1 MQSRNGVFMSG
12 SQPSQ
17 NNTQILGTFASVLGL
32 LGIFLYFTGWIYR
45 WAYYSYFQ
53 LELTQLSFPLRS
65 FLFVPIQVFVGNG
78 WASTKTII
86 ALFLVA
92 TVIKFTL
99 WFVEP
104 LTVNFILPLSQ
115 PLNVTSR
122 RRKWQKV
129 QRSLRRYAKYFHQCT
144 PSKLIR
150 GLVTVIPVS
159 LRKDLII
166 VIWLL
171 IVLFWLARIQGWEDA
186 RRDAIN
192 ETSTL
197 PVFTYIFPKE
207 DLVLGRNLDDVFIDP
222 SLEDYRF
229 IGDLSLFDY
238 LRGLEDNDPSL
249 KEPRIWR
256 LLLENNNVIYCFF
269 GLDKTA
275 DKKQVPAVLAIKTD
289 KKGQVM
295 ILAPSIPKLK

>member
-1 MQSRNGVFMSG
+1 MSD

-17 NNTQILGTFASVLGL
+17 NNKQILGTFASVLGL

-45 WAYYSYFQ
+45 WSYFSYFQ

-65 FLFVPIQVFVGNG
+65 FLFVPIQVFVGHG
-78 WASTKTII
+78 WALVKTIL
-86 ALFLVA
+86 ALFLSA
-92 TVIKFTL
+92 TAIKVTL

-115 PLNVTSR
+115 PLNSISR
-122 RRKWQKV
+122 RRKWQKL
-129 QRSLRRYAKYFHQCT
+129 QRSLRRYAKHFHQCS
-144 PSKLIR
+144 PSKFIR
-150 GLVTVIPVS
+150 ELVSLVPTS

-192 ETSTL
+192 QTSTL

-207 DLVLGRNLDDVFIDP
+207 DLVLGRNLDDIFIDP

-229 IGDLSLFDY
+229 IGDLTLFDY

-256 LLLENNNVIYCFF
+256 LLLENNKIIYCFF

-295 ILAPSIPKLK
+295 ILAPSIPKVK